1 MPRSAEQCLA
11 VGREYCIKKYYQKKM
26 GKTTVLKGGQQH
38 NTKNIPKTTRHAQ
51 EIGFQEEKIK
61 K

>member
-11 VGREYCIKKYYQKKM
+11 VGRVLYKKILQKKD
-26 GKTTVLKGGQQH
+26 GKTTVLKGRQQH